1 MGGGGML
8 TAPVCTAMQI
18 NSRTTPVP
26 LPSSF
31 NFIRN
36 IWLRLPHAPILPSLP
51 SGPPAVP
58 PPPPHLS
65 PSNFQIFCS
74 IFWEAIKQRVFS
86 HCSPPC
92 PRPPTTASALLPPSV
107 SVFARSRRR
116 CGCGGGQSEPSDAR
130 SQVKPPRRRMN
141 ILTWCISG
149 APGRNRTGTRCAPP
163 GADDSAS
170 HRRTRAAASP
180 LKCGRRRQKGGGKE
194 EWGATAA
201 CWYR

>member
-1 MGGGGML
+1 ML

-26 LPSSF
+26 LPSSL

-51 SGPPAVP
+51 SGPPPVP

-74 IFWEAIKQRVFS
+74 IFWEAIKQPVFS

-107 SVFARSRRR
+107 SVFARS

-149 APGRNRTGTRCAPP
+149 APGRNRTGRAVLRRGLTTR
-163 GADDSAS
+163 
-170 HRRTRAAASP
+170 RRTEGLEQP
-180 LKCGRRRQKGGGKE
+180 LPR
-194 EWGATAA
+194 
-201 CWYR
+201 